1 MSCKVL
7 VFGKI
12 NHAGL
17 ERLKDDGRFEV
28 VEHADRAPDRIAAA
42 ADADAIVVK
51 MTAIDEALL
60 AAAPALKFVA
70 RHGLGYDTVDV
81 AALTRR
87 GIPLALTGD
96 VNSGAVAEHTLAL
109 VLAIAKRLCPYD
121 AAVRRGDFAVRDSYS
136 AFELQ
141 GRTILLIGYGRIGRK
156 VGRLARA
163 FGMQVLVRDP
173 FVTADQIADKATL
186 VDDLHHGLAAAD
198 VVSIHA
204 PRSPDG
210 AYLLDAGSFD
220 VIKPGAMVINVA
232 RGGLVDEAA
241 LLRALDEGR
250 VAGAGLDVFEREPP
264 TPDDPLLRHPKV
276 LLSPH
281 CAAYTRESSSLMALA
296 CADNVIGFFDGRLDP
311 SLVVNP
317 ETLEGDRPK
326 ERERC

>member
-1 MSCKVL
+1 MPHKVL

-12 NHAGL
+12 NDAGL
-17 ERLKDDGRFEV
+17 ERLRGDGRFEV

-42 ADADAIVVK
+42 ADAEAIVVK
-51 MTAIDEALL
+51 MTAIDEDLL
-60 AAAPALKFVA
+60 AAAPALKLVA

-87 GIPLALTGD
+87 RIPLALTGD

-109 VLAIAKRLCPYD
+109 ILALAKRLCPYD

-173 FVTADQIADKATL
+173 FVAADQINDDEATL
-186 VDDLHHGLAAAD
+186 VDDLQHGLATAD

-204 PRSPDG
+204 PRAPDG
-210 AYLLDAGSFD
+210 SYILDASSFD
-220 VIKPGAMVINVA
+220 AIKPGATVINVA
-232 RGGLVDEAA
+232 RGGLLDEAA
-241 LLRALDEGR
+241 LLRALDDGR
-250 VAGAGLDVFEREPP
+250 VSGAGLDVFEREPP
-264 TPDDPLLRHPKV
+264 PSDDPLLCHPKV

-296 CADNVIGFFDGRLDP
+296 CAENVIGFFDGHLDP

-317 ETLEGDRPK
+317 DTLEGG
-326 ERERC
+326 REGAGRC